1 MGHYMFVPDSI
12 QNVSGVSLI
21 KFELAL
27 LDRLLYKNQNRFR
40 NDRGFKALKILQKS
54 AQKFIDRFPTSV
66 LTNLSSLMPV
76 GIPPVELRS
85 TESVSI
91 LLPPPTIPQYTAIH
105 VWASSL
111 MAVRWVN
118 FVHVVKMSRL
128 LSLKSSETYE
138 VAFSLPH
145 DSLLAA
151 PWDDK
156 VWAHCYRCIEE
167 HNPITYSDRFG
178 SSLQL

>member
-1 MGHYMFVPDSI
+1 MSVPDSI
-12 QNVSGVSLI
+12 QIVSGVNLI

-54 AQKFIDRFPTSV
+54 AQKFIDRLPTSV

-111 MAVRWVN
+111 MAVR
-118 FVHVVKMSRL
+118 
-128 LSLKSSETYE
+128 
-138 VAFSLPH
+138 
-145 DSLLAA
+145 
-151 PWDDK
+151 
-156 VWAHCYRCIEE
+156 
-167 HNPITYSDRFG
+167 
-178 SSLQL
+178 

>member
-1 MGHYMFVPDSI
+1 MNDWFNISSWGGGGYLSGKSMRVPDSI
-12 QNVSGVSLI
+12 QIVSGVNLI

-111 MAVRWVN
+111 MAVR
-118 FVHVVKMSRL
+118 
-128 LSLKSSETYE
+128 
-138 VAFSLPH
+138 
-145 DSLLAA
+145 
-151 PWDDK
+151 
-156 VWAHCYRCIEE
+156 
-167 HNPITYSDRFG
+167 
-178 SSLQL
+178 